1 MAKDL
6 HEEILLYLYEFRN
19 DSKFHDIFERFKQDD
34 HEAIYD
40 KYSQLQKEHLVEAEP
55 QTKVTSI
62 SSQEL
67 DFFRVTN
74 YRYSLGLRITIPKGT
89 DYVNDKVIPRIYQ
102 IKKWSRIVSMTG
114 VIFGMIMTLV
124 TCERDHKYQKEHQ
137 LNTELQIKVDS
148 LTRTHNTEKAYF
160 DSIRQKNEIRI
171 IELEDSLKN
180 EHP

>member
-102 IKKWSRIVSMTG
+102 IKKWSKIAMIASVIIGIVPSTKY
-114 VIFGMIMTLV
+114 ILR
-124 TCERDHKYQKEHQ
+124 EYKYQKEHQ
-137 LNTELQIKVDS
+137 LNTELQVKVDS